1 MKTPSRWLSSD
12 HKPFEL
18 TAIYTPNEEQD
29 PWAQYKNSS
38 TGQEYT
44 CRLEAFEARFQ
55 PVLD

>member
-1 MKTPSRWLSSD
+1 MTHAKRWLSSD

-18 TAIYTPNEEQD
+18 ITIIYALE
-29 PWAQYKNSS
+29 PWAQYKNTQ

-44 CRLEAFEARFQ
+44 CRLEAFEARFT

>member
-18 TAIYTPNEEQD
+18 TAIIYALE
-29 PWAQYKNSS
+29 PWAQYKNTQ

-44 CRLEAFEARFQ
+44 CRLEAFQARFQ

>member
-1 MKTPSRWLSSD
+1 MKTPSRWISSD

-18 TAIYTPNEEQD
+18 IAIYNPNEEND
-29 PWAQYKNSS
+29 PWAQYVNTQ

-44 CRLEAFEARFQ
+44 CRLEAFQARFQ